1 MQDRIGF
8 VTTIII
14 GALGWLLTHYVDRLT
29 TAPTVEYSIY
39 SGKHGSGPQ
48 YWHVFRF
55 RNINRVQGYGPLKLT
70 FQAPS
75 SPIRAY
81 WLRPVEPGSEG
92 EEFPNV
98 GPQSAEFTIPKLLPN
113 GAVKVMLR
121 TAGQARPVVSVESA
135 SDIRLTRSGFETWLV
150 RHELTVM
157 GALILI
163 WGAALA
169 GIFVAQRGNKNK
181 REE

>member
-8 VTTIII
+8 LATIVV

-29 TAPTVEYSIY
+29 TAPTVEYSIT

-48 YWHVFRF
+48 YWHVYRF
-55 RNINRVQGYGPLKLT
+55 RNVNRTAGYGPLKLT

-81 WLRPVEPGSEG
+81 WLRPAEPGSEG
-92 EEFPNV
+92 EEYPNV
-98 GPQSAEFTIPKLLPN
+98 RADSAEFTIPKLLPN

-121 TAGQARPVVSVESA
+121 TAGRQRPVVSVESA

-150 RHELTVM
+150 RHELSVM
-157 GALILI
+157 GGLIVIWSIAL
-163 WGAALA
+163 G
-169 GIFVAQRGNKNK
+169 GIFAAQRIVKNRK
-181 REE
+181 EE